1 MVLLWLSM
9 WQCSSPLLFF
19 FWLQFGAF
27 LLLPS
32 EPMLFRE
39 ELVASPVFLA
49 LALVAFPDSS
59 VSLVLVLVASPD
71 SSVSLV
77 PVLVASPAS
86 LALALVA
93 SLDTSVS
100 LVLVLVDSSASLALA
115 LSDPA
120 PLGA

>member
-59 VSLVLVLVASPD
+59 VSLV
-71 SSVSLV
+71 

-100 LVLVLVDSSASLALA
+100 LVLVLVLVDSSVSLALA
-115 LSDPA
+115 LSLSDPA